1 MKLEDIISAAREKSP
16 NLELEVIHTD
26 GQPVDITLRNVL
38 AMPRED
44 RNELFKEAE
53 GLEEGVEE
61 VEGDKEEVAEDR
73 IAQLA
78 DQAKSFLKAVARTPE
93 QFNILDTAISADAN
107 VADLSWISLFGSYT
121 EETQLGEAESS
132 QSS

>member
-61 VEGDKEEVAEDR
+61 VEGDKEEVTEDR

-78 DQAKSFLKAVARTPE
+78 DQAKTFLQAVAQTSE
-93 QFNILDTAISADAN
+93 QFDILDTAISSDEN
-107 VADLSWISLFGSYT
+107 VSDLAWISLFGSYT